1 MKSMDMDEHESAE
14 IPASS
19 ASREAWV
26 RWLVGVLASRWPQ
39 AKLRAAIEGMR
50 PPGVRRG
57 IVPDVEFWYPN
68 DDGVHTLRYLYTVM
82 STDRLGS
89 REGLDTLTA
98 LLGYCRSNG
107 RRLTLIVPDRPLQKE
122 ELEAL
127 DSVLLATINPMV
139 FDVAAYQIE

>member
-1 MKSMDMDEHESAE
+1 MGVDDHQITE
-14 IPASS
+14 IPASN
-19 ASREAWV
+19 APREAWV
-26 RWLVGVLASRWPQ
+26 RWLVGGLASRWPQ
-39 AKLRAAIEGMR
+39 AKLRAAIEGMQ

-57 IVPDVEFWYPN
+57 IVPDIEFWYPN
-68 DDGVHTLRYLYTVM
+68 DDGVYALRYLYIVM
-82 STDRLGS
+82 PTDRIGS

-98 LLGYCRSNG
+98 LVAYCRSNG
-107 RRLTLIVPDRPLQKE
+107 RQLTLIVPDRPLQKE

>member
-1 MKSMDMDEHESAE
+1 MHVDDNQSTE
-14 IPASS
+14 IPASN
-19 ASREAWV
+19 APREVWV
-26 RWLVGVLASRWPQ
+26 RWLVGVLTGRWPQ
-39 AKLRAAIEGMR
+39 ATLRAAIEGMR

-68 DDGVHTLRYLYTVM
+68 DDGVYTLRYLYTVM

-89 REGLDTLTA
+89 REGLDALTA

-107 RRLTLIVPDRPLQKE
+107 RQLTLIVPDRPLQKE

>member
-1 MKSMDMDEHESAE
+1 MTESETGSTE
-14 IPASS
+14 IPAGD
-19 ASREAWV
+19 APREAWV

-39 AKLRAAIEGMR
+39 AKLRASIEGMQ

-57 IVPDVEFWYPN
+57 IVPDIEFWYPN
-68 DDGVHTLRYLYTVM
+68 DDGVYALRYLYTVM
-82 STDRLGS
+82 PTDKLGS
-89 REGLDTLTA
+89 REGLDALTA

-107 RRLTLIVPDRPLQKE
+107 RQLTLIVPDRALQKE

-127 DSVLLATINPMV
+127 DSVLLATINPMI

>member
-1 MKSMDMDEHESAE
+1 METHGPHDGE
-14 IPASS
+14 IPAPN
-19 ASREAWV
+19 AAREIWV
-26 RWLVGVLASRWPQ
+26 RWLVGVLTSRWPE
-39 AKLRAAIEGMR
+39 AKLRAAIEGMQ

-57 IVPDVEFWYPN
+57 VMPDMEFWYPN
-68 DDGVHTLRYLYTVM
+68 EDGVYTLRYVYTVM
-82 STDRLGS
+82 PTDVLGS

-107 RRLTLIVPDRPLQKE
+107 RQLTLVVPDRALQKE

-127 DSVLLATINPMV
+127 DSVLLATLNPMV